1 MYIISPAGL
10 LAWKF
15 KATGQVRKQ
24 AAHHK
29 FSSAEVLA
37 RFSFACYTRFL
48 LFWLRRNFGL
58 FATQTLYL
66 LRK

>member
-37 RFSFACYTRFL
+37 RFSFACYTIF
-48 LFWLRRNFGL
+48 FYFG
-58 FATQTLYL
+58 FAEIAA
-66 LRK
+66 

>member
-48 LFWLRRNFGL
+48 LFWLRRNCGL